1 MTEDELEE
9 FKRRNPE
16 LMRVL
21 RALLGRVWTKE
32 DRDHLLEEQR
42 KYHLR
47 VFGYAPQPPNP
58 PETNDPLRKAVL
70 PPPVDPYARWR
81 EVILPPGVVLILGKR
96 GGGKTTLGYSLL
108 ELFRYQLTPYLVGPH
123 LSTGSFCPIGSAFVP
138 TWKTCPKTPSP

>member
-70 PPPVDPYARWR
+70 PP
-81 EVILPPGVVLILGKR
+81 GVVLILGKR

-108 ELFRYQLTPYLVGPH
+108 ELFRYQLTPYLVGPR